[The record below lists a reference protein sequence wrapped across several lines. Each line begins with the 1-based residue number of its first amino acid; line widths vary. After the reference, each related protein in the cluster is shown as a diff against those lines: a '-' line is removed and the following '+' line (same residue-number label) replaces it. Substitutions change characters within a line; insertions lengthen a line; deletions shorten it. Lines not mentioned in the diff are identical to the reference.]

1 MPFSAH
7 RIACKRSVRVLN
19 AVILLAACTT
29 PVTAAT
35 LETADR
41 ESVPDHDLA
50 LGETVFTTN
59 CLSCHGKGEDG
70 APRPDSA
77 SDWKERLKQDQDTLI
92 RHAIDG
98 HGRMPPKGG
107 FFNLS
112 DAEVEAAVA
121 YVVDRSQKIVTA
133 LKEKKT
139 KTRCHPINNPN
150 ACSDRGTGGCH
161 DAAYA
166 VAIGQPGR
174 LTVFPMNFRTRPC

>member
-7 RIACKRSVRVLN
+7 RIACKRSVEVLN

-121 YVVDRSQKIVTA
+121 YVVHRSQKIITA

-139 KTRCHPINNPN
+139 KPRCHPINNLN
-150 ACSDRGTGGCH
+150 ACSDKELEDIMTLHMLWLLGS
-161 DAAYA
+161 
-166 VAIGQPGR
+166 PGD
-174 LTVFPMNFRTRPC
+174 

>member
-121 YVVDRSQKIVTA
+121 YVVHRSQKIITA

-139 KTRCHPINNPN
+139 KPRCHPINNLN
-150 ACSDRGTGGCH
+150 ACSDKELEDIMTLHMLWLLGS
-161 DAAYA
+161 
-166 VAIGQPGR
+166 PGD
-174 LTVFPMNFRTRPC
+174 

>member
-35 LETADR
+35 LETPDR

-150 ACSDRGTGGCH
+150 ACSDKELEDVMTLHMLWLLGS
-161 DAAYA
+161 
-166 VAIGQPGR
+166 PGD
-174 LTVFPMNFRTRPC
+174 

>member
-7 RIACKRSVRVLN
+7 RIACKRSVGVLN
-19 AVILLAACTT
+19 ALILLAACTT

-41 ESVPDHDLA
+41 ESAPDHDLA

-121 YVVDRSQKIVTA
+121 YVVHRSQKIITA

-139 KTRCHPINNPN
+139 KPRCHPINNPS
-150 ACSDRGTGGCH
+150 ACSDKELEDIMTLHMLWLLGS
-161 DAAYA
+161 
-166 VAIGQPGR
+166 PGD
-174 LTVFPMNFRTRPC
+174 

>member
-7 RIACKRSVRVLN
+7 RIAGKRLVLVLN

-121 YVVDRSQKIVTA
+121 YVVHRSQKIITA

-139 KTRCHPINNPN
+139 KPRCHPINNPS
-150 ACSDRGTGGCH
+150 ACSDKELEDIMTLHMLWLLGS
-161 DAAYA
+161 
-166 VAIGQPGR
+166 PGD
-174 LTVFPMNFRTRPC
+174 

>member
-7 RIACKRSVRVLN
+7 RIAGKRLVGVLN

-121 YVVDRSQKIVTA
+121 YVVHRSQKIITA

-139 KTRCHPINNPN
+139 KPRCHPINNLN
-150 ACSDRGTGGCH
+150 ACSDKELEDIMTLHMLWLLGS
-161 DAAYA
+161 
-166 VAIGQPGR
+166 PGD
-174 LTVFPMNFRTRPC
+174 

>member
-1 MPFSAH
+1 MPFSVH

-41 ESVPDHDLA
+41 ESMPDHDLA

-107 FFNLS
+107 FFNRS

-133 LKEKKT
+133 LKEKKR
-139 KTRCHPINNPN
+139 KTHCHPINNPN
-150 ACSDRGTGGCH
+150 ACSDKELEDVMTLHMLWLLGS
-161 DAAYA
+161 
-166 VAIGQPGR
+166 PGE
-174 LTVFPMNFRTRPC
+174 

>member
-7 RIACKRSVRVLN
+7 RIACKRSVGVLN
-19 AVILLAACTT
+19 ALILLAACTT

-121 YVVDRSQKIVTA
+121 YVVHRSQKIITA

-139 KTRCHPINNPN
+139 KPRCHPINNPN
-150 ACSDRGTGGCH
+150 ACSDKELEDVMTLHMLWLLGS
-161 DAAYA
+161 
-166 VAIGQPGR
+166 PGD
-174 LTVFPMNFRTRPC
+174 

>member
-1 MPFSAH
+1 MPFSVH

-41 ESVPDHDLA
+41 ESMPDHDLA

-59 CLSCHGKGEDG
+59 CLSCRGKGEDG

-107 FFNLS
+107 FFNRS

-133 LKEKKT
+133 LKEKKR
-139 KTRCHPINNPN
+139 KTHCHPINNPN
-150 ACSDRGTGGCH
+150 ACSDKELEDVMTLHMLWLLGS
-161 DAAYA
+161 
-166 VAIGQPGR
+166 PGE
-174 LTVFPMNFRTRPC
+174 